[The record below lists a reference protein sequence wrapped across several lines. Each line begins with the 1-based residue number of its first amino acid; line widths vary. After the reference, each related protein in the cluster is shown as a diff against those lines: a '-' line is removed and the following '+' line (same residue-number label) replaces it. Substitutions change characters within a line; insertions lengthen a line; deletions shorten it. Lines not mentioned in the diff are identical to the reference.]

1 MSEGDLQLLA
11 ATFGG
16 PDQATRALATL
27 VPALGEDAV
36 AMAAVIRKEQ
46 DGAVHWA
53 ETHDS
58 GAAEGAVVGFG
69 FGAVAG
75 LLGIMLGPVALLG
88 APIGAGIGALVAK
101 LRDSGYEDEDLK
113 ALGEDLAPGESALVA
128 NISAGDLEKA
138 RRLLDEL
145 EVKRVVVRGVSSDVG
160 AMLDEEAAALVDTE
174 ANTPE
179 E

>member
-11 ATFGG
+11 ATFSG

-27 VPALGEDAV
+27 VPALGENGIT
-36 AMAAVIRKEQ
+36 MAAVIRREK

-101 LRDSGYEDEDLK
+101 LRDKGYEDDDLK
-113 ALGEDLAPGESALVA
+113 ALGEELAPGESALVA
-128 NISAGDLEKA
+128 NVAVTDVEKA
-138 RRLLDEL
+138 KRLLEEL
-145 EVKRVVVRGVSSDVG
+145 EVRRVVVRGVASEVG
-160 AMLDEEAAALVDTE
+160 AMLDQEAAVLLDTE
-174 ANTPE
+174 ATTPE

>member
-11 ATFGG
+11 AIFGG

-27 VPALGEDAV
+27 VPALGENAIS
-36 AMAAVIRKEQ
+36 MAAVIRREQ

-53 ETHDS
+53 ETHDA

-69 FGAVAG
+69 FGAVVG

-101 LRDSGYEDEDLK
+101 LRDKGYEDDDLR

-128 NISAGDLEKA
+128 NVSAGEVEKA
-138 RRLLDEL
+138 RRLLEEL
-145 EVKRVVVRGVSSDVG
+145 EVRRVVIRGVASDVG
-160 AMLDEEAAALVDTE
+160 AMLDQEAAALLETE
-174 ANTPE
+174 VSTPE